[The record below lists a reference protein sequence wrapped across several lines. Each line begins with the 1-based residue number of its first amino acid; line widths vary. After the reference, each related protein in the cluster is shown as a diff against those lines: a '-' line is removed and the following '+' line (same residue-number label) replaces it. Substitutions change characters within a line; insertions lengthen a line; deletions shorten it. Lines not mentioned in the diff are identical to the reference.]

1 MLNITKIDIT
11 VVVEEKIYTI
21 CIDQNQNLDLLEDGN
36 SLKSKRLAKGIA
48 KELIKELGF
57 EDELNN
63 LPNHTNRNSPHTSK
77 VLKLLQDI
85 IKGNKKWN

>member
-1 MLNITKIDIT
+1 MLNIIKINIT
-11 VVVEEKIYTI
+11 VVVEEKTYTI

-36 SLKSKRLAKGIA
+36 SLKSKKLAKETA

-85 IKGNKKWN
+85 IKGNKK